1 MGIVLVELRLS
12 TLTGKT
18 VEVREQIKLWSRLL
32 RGAFLCLPAQI
43 INKHLG
49 LGNIWPECGPD
60 GVTLENRYFKVKDRV
75 ENYLAG
81 EVRASRM

>member
-1 MGIVLVELRLS
+1 MRYNEAMAVLFAERD
-12 TLTGKT
+12 
-18 VEVREQIKLWSRLL
+18 LL
-32 RGAFLCLPAQI
+32 PVGSD
-43 INKHLG
+43 G